1 MNTIHRPYRAFT
13 FFCLSMA
20 VLLGVGLGALTACT
34 QPAPTPVNPS
44 PLSSPLGVLK
54 SPLTQPMATAA
65 LQPGSTFALTVLH
78 TNDTWGYLVPC
89 G

>member
-1 MNTIHRPYRAFT
+1 MNPINRPYVRFT
-13 FFCLSMA
+13 FLCLSMA
-20 VLLGVGLGALTACT
+20 VVLGIGLAGLTACS
-34 QPAPTPVNPS
+34 QPVPTLVDPS

-54 SPLTQPMATAA
+54 SPLTQPTAPA
-65 LQPGSTFALTVLH
+65 ARQTISTLSLTVLH

>member
-1 MNTIHRPYRAFT
+1 M
-13 FFCLSMA
+13 
-20 VLLGVGLGALTACT
+20 LGIGLAGLTACT

-44 PLSSPLGVLK
+44 PLTSPLGALK
-54 SPLTQPMATAA
+54 SPLTRPTAPASRQPDYAF
-65 LQPGSTFALTVLH
+65 SLTVLH

>member
-1 MNTIHRPYRAFT
+1 MSHRPYGVFT

-20 VLLGVGLGALTACT
+20 ALLGIGLVGLTACT
-34 QPAPTPVNPS
+34 QPAPAPVNPS

-54 SPLTQPMATAA
+54 SPLTLPTAA
-65 LQPGSTFALTVLH
+65 ATRQTIPTFSLTVLH

>member
-1 MNTIHRPYRAFT
+1 MNTIHRAYGVFP

-20 VLLGVGLGALTACT
+20 VLLGVGLAGLTACT
-34 QPAPTPVNPS
+34 QPAPAPVNPS

-54 SPLTQPMATAA
+54 SPLTQPTAPA
-65 LQPGSTFALTVLH
+65 ARQTISTFSLTVLH
-78 TNDTWGYLVPC
+78 TNDTWGYLEPC